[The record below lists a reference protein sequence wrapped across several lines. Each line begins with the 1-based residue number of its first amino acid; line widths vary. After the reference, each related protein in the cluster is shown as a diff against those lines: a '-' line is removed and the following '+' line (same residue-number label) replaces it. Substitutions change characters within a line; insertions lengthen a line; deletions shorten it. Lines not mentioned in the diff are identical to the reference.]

1 MTAVQAA
8 AAWQQE
14 WAEMTAHAELPVI
27 VFPWHDYGI
36 TGFDDPDYNV
46 QMFTSLIETA
56 YQAGSE
62 FVTLADL
69 AQRINAFEKSG
80 LTFNM
85 VDADTVSATVG
96 STGFLGTFALDL
108 DGGQKIKSVAGW
120 YAYDEDSVF
129 LPSAGGTFTIDL
141 GATPDDVTHITA
153 LPSRAELLSATS
165 PGGGGLDFS
174 VKGEGKLVID
184 LANPNGRPVL
194 GHRCHRHQPRRRPP
208 GAQPHRARP
217 ARRLRRS
224 RLLSLSS
231 EPGDDLL
238 IGTDGADWIDALAGN
253 DTVNGGA
260 GDDTLIGG
268 AGDDWLDGG
277 AGYDIAAMGTI
288 GFRGVGV
295 GLSGGSAVMT
305 SSAGT
310 DRLAN
315 TEIVTFADGRLVM
328 DANDPAARVARLYE
342 AALDRLPDQG
352 GLNFWIDAVQGGQP
366 IRPRPAASSSPPE
379 FQARASAA
387 RPSSND
393 AFVDQLYLNVLGRAG
408 EPGGRD
414 LLGGRR
420 WTAASRAAPRCS
432 SASPRAPRTRRARR
446 RWCRPASGTAAR
458 RRPRWRG
465 STTRCS
471 AACPTHRA
479 SSRGRM

>member
-85 VDADTVSATVG
+85 VDADTISATVG

-129 LPSAGGTFTIDL
+129 LPSAGGSFTIDL

-184 LANPNGRPVL
+184 LANPNGRPVSVT
-194 GHRCHRHQPRRRPP
+194 
-208 GAQPHRARP
+208 GATVTSLVGD
-217 ARRLRRS
+217 RLE
-224 RLLSLSS
+224 LSLTGLGQHDVSVRIQQPS
-231 EPGDDLL
+231 QGPGPGDELL

-253 DTVNGGA
+253 DTVNAGA

-328 DANDPAARVARLYE
+328 DENDPAARVTRL
-342 AALDRLPDQG
+342 
-352 GLNFWIDAVQGGQP
+352 
-366 IRPRPAASSSPPE
+366 
-379 FQARASAA
+379 
-387 RPSSND
+387 
-393 AFVDQLYLNVLGRAG
+393 
-408 EPGGRD
+408 
-414 LLGGRR
+414 
-420 WTAASRAAPRCS
+420 
-432 SASPRAPRTRRARR
+432 
-446 RWCRPASGTAAR
+446 
-458 RRPRWRG
+458 
-465 STTRCS
+465 
-471 AACPTHRA
+471 
-479 SSRGRM
+479 